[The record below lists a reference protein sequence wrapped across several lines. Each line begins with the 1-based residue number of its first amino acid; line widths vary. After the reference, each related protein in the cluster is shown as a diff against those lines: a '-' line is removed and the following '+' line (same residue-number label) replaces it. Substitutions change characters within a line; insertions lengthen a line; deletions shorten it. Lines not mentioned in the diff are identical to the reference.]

1 MRIGVVRG
9 HVVLSIALPEL
20 RGTRFLIVEPVT
32 AENLAKNDG
41 SGGGKALIVADQLGP
56 GIGQLIAVTEGSEAA
71 NPYWPNLAPVDAYC
85 ALIINDVDY
94 RPPVPQGE

>member
-1 MRIGVVRG
+1 LRIGVVRG

-56 GIGQLIAVTEGSEAA
+56 GIGQLIAFTEGSEAA